1 MRKFLAAM
9 AVVATAALFTGPASA
24 ADIPQSPEIEVPE
37 VDYGLAAFYLRGSA
51 ALNLHWARE
60 VRHAPQWAALGG
72 VEAHA
77 VDQLGYG
84 YSWGA
89 GFGYETGDGL
99 RFDGTIDSVETR
111 GLRITKAG
119 LPAPDENGTY
129 TLSLRS
135 TVALANI
142 YYDFG
147 FGGDSFGYT
156 GGGGAFGYVG
166 AGVGAAW
173 NKASVNVSPATNTA
187 VPTGGNVSAAAAL
200 MTGVGFDMGTWVA
213 DLGYRALY
221 INQINNSPT
230 DPAVDPGLYYTIDH
244 NIIHELRGTV
254 RYRFN

>member
-1 MRKFLAAM
+1 MRKLLASV
-9 AVVATAALFTGPASA
+9 VVAAAALVTGPAVA
-24 ADIPQSPEIEVPE
+24 ADIPEYPDIEIPE
-37 VDYGLAAFYLRGSA
+37 VDYGLGGSFYLRGSA
-51 ALNLHWARE
+51 AINLHWARE
-60 VRHAPQWAALGG
+60 VSHAATWTGQIVHP
-72 VEAHA
+72 

-129 TLSLRS
+129 TLMLRS

-147 FGGDSFGYT
+147 FGGDSFGYS
-156 GGGGAFGYVG
+156 GAGGAFGYVG
-166 AGVGAAW
+166 AGAGVAW
-173 NKASVNVSPATNTA
+173 NNASVNVSPAANTP
-187 VPTGGNVSAAAAL
+187 VPTGGNVSAAGAL
-200 MTGVGFDMGTWVA
+200 MAGVGYDMGTWVA

-230 DPAVDPGLYYTIDH
+230 DPAVDPGLYYSID
-244 NIIHELRGTV
+244 NNWIHELRGTV

>member
-1 MRKFLAAM
+1 MRKLLASV
-9 AVVATAALFTGPASA
+9 VVATAALVTGAASA
-24 ADIPQSPEIEVPE
+24 ADIPEYPDIEIPE
-37 VDYGLAAFYLRGSA
+37 VDYGLGASFYLRGSA
-51 ALNLHWARE
+51 AINLHWAPE
-60 VRHAPQWAALGG
+60 VRHGATWTGQI
-72 VEAHA
+72 AHP

-119 LPAPDENGTY
+119 LAAPDENGTY
-129 TLSLRS
+129 TLMLRS

-147 FGGDSFGYT
+147 FGGDSFGYA
-156 GGGGAFGYVG
+156 GSGGAFGYVG
-166 AGVGAAW
+166 AGAGVAW
-173 NKASVNVSPATNTA
+173 NNASVNVSPAANTP

-200 MTGVGFDMGTWVA
+200 MAGVGYDMGSWVA

-230 DPAVDPGLYYTIDH
+230 DPAVDPGLYYSIDH
-244 NIIHELRGTV
+244 NIIHELRGTI

>member
-1 MRKFLAAM
+1 MRKLIASVAAAA
-9 AVVATAALFTGPASA
+9 AVLITGAASA
-24 ADIPQSPEIEVPE
+24 ADFPEYPDIEIPE
-37 VDYGLAAFYLRGSA
+37 VDYGLGGSFYLRGSA
-51 ALNLHWARE
+51 AINLHWAPE
-60 VRHAPQWAALGG
+60 VRHAATWPGQI
-72 VEAHA
+72 VHP
-77 VDQLGYG
+77 VDQLGFG

-119 LPAPDENGTY
+119 LPLPDENGTY

-135 TVALANI
+135 TVALANV

-156 GGGGAFGYVG
+156 GSGGAFGYVG
-166 AGVGAAW
+166 AGAGVAW
-173 NKASVNVSPATNTA
+173 NNASVNVSPAANTP
-187 VPTGGNVSAAAAL
+187 VPSGGNVSAAAAL
-200 MTGVGFDMGTWVA
+200 MAGVGYDMGTWVA

-230 DPAVDPGLYYTIDH
+230 DPVVDPGLFYTIDH